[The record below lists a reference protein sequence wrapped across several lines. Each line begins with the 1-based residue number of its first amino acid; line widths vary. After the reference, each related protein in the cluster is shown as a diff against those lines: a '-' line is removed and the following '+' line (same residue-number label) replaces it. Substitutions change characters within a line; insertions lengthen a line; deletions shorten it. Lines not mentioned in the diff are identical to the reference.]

1 MSASLYQ
8 PIYLALVAIMAVL
21 IGFSR
26 VSSPGYSLQDR
37 GSNWFFPF
45 LISVAF
51 AVWLGL
57 RPVSSLFGDTVNYA
71 IEYQMK
77 DIHNVQMDWSGEWL
91 WQWLMIACKKMGLSV
106 NLFFLIVELIYVL
119 TAFFAVKRFMPS
131 DTMLG
136 MVFLMGSLMYFTFG
150 VNGLRNGMACH
161 IVLLAISL
169 LLDDKYVVGALLCL
183 VAFGLHRSTIL
194 PIAAAVGAIFV
205 IRDFRYALIFWIASI
220 FISLV
225 AGGAISNFF
234 AGLGFDDRMTQY
246 INIQDMSAF
255 SREGFRW
262 DFLLYSSMPVVMG
275 WYICIRR
282 KVSDNWYNVIC
293 MVYCLCNAFWIMVI
307 RSAFS
312 NRFAY
317 LSWFIYPLVIAYPLV
332 NLPVWNDQDRKTGLI
347 LIAYVAFTAFMLTFI
362 WG

>member
-1 MSASLYQ
+1 MPASLYQ
-8 PIYLALVAIMAVL
+8 PIYLALIAILAAI

-26 VSSPGYSLQDR
+26 MSSGGFSLQNR
-37 GSNWFFPF
+37 GSNWMLPF
-45 LISVAF
+45 LISLIF

-57 RPVSSLFGDTVNYA
+57 RPISSLFGDTVNYA
-71 IEYQMK
+71 IEYRMK
-77 DIHNVQMDWSGEWL
+77 EIYDVKMDWSGEWI
-91 WQWLMIACKKMGLSV
+91 WQLLIISCKKLGVSV
-106 NLFFLIVELIYVL
+106 NIFFLFVELVYVL

-131 DTMLG
+131 DPMLG
-136 MVFLMGSLMYFTFG
+136 MVFIMGSLMYFTFG

-169 LLDDKYVVGALLCL
+169 LLDDKYVWGAILCL
-183 VAFGLHRSTIL
+183 VAFGIHRSTLL
-194 PIAAAVGAIFV
+194 PIASALVAIFFV
-205 IRDFRYALIFWIASI
+205 RDFRYALLFWVASI

-225 AGGAISNFF
+225 AGGAVSSFF

-246 INIQDMSAF
+246 TNIQDMSVF

-262 DFLLYSSMPVVMG
+262 DFLLYSAMPVVLG
-275 WYICIRR
+275 WYICIKR
-282 KVSDNWYNVIC
+282 KIQDNWYNVIC
-293 MVYCLCNAFWIMVI
+293 MVYCLCNAFWIIVI

-317 LSWFIYPLVIAYPLV
+317 LSWFIYPLVIAYPLI
-332 NLPVWNDQDRKTGLI
+332 NLPVWEDQDRKTGMI
-347 LIAYVAFTAFMLTFI
+347 LLAYVFFTIFMLTVV